1 MAKDENCSAP
11 LITAPQVNPKELAAK
26 GATARKGAKEQC
38 DWVISW
44 K

>member
-26 GATARKGAKEQC
+26 GEAIYEGLKAQIEREQ
-38 DWVISW
+38 
-44 K
+44 